1 MNYPVIE
8 FPWLGNGMIIAII
21 AIIHVIVSHGVA
33 IGMTVLM
40 VSLEYQGLKT
50 NNEKLINVAK
60 TISKWVLIIT
70 TTVGAMTGVGIWLVT
85 SVIQPDSIGSLLRI
99 FFWAWFAEWLVFITE
114 VVLLIIYY
122 YTWDTWKGAKRKIH
136 FRIGVT
142 LSIFGWLTAMIIT
155 GILSAKLTPGKWTE
169 TLSFWNAFLNP
180 TYIPSLAFRT
190 FIAILLAVSLIS
202 LPIRLLIKDKEVR
215 RDVFKVFSFWNAL
228 TVPGVLI
235 TGIWYLLSIPDE
247 AKDLII
253 WSTGMPENI
262 FNMLHILGLA
272 LFLIFAL
279 WMAIKPER
287 VPVILTIA
295 IFFTSI
301 AFIGEF
307 EGVRESVRKPYIIYD
322 YLYANGIEAAKVDKF
337 NEEGYLANSAASPI
351 KEVTAENQLEAGREL
366 YKGQCIACHTVEGWR
381 TKRNFGDRLE
391 GWDEAALSGYISTL
405 HETRPFMPPF
415 VGTDDERDALAAYL
429 IKVSNEGL
437 DADLTQGSKE
447 KDDEKEEQ

>member
-1 MNYPVIE
+1 
-8 FPWLGNGMIIAII
+8 
-21 AIIHVIVSHGVA
+21 
-33 IGMTVLM
+33 
-40 VSLEYQGLKT
+40 
-50 NNEKLINVAK
+50 
-60 TISKWVLIIT
+60 
-70 TTVGAMTGVGIWLVT
+70 
-85 SVIQPDSIGSLLRI
+85 
-99 FFWAWFAEWLVFITE
+99 
-114 VVLLIIYY
+114 
-122 YTWDTWKGAKRKIH
+122 
-136 FRIGVT
+136 
-142 LSIFGWLTAMIIT
+142 
-155 GILSAKLTPGKWTE
+155 
-169 TLSFWNAFLNP
+169 
-180 TYIPSLAFRT
+180 
-190 FIAILLAVSLIS
+190 
-202 LPIRLLIKDKEVR
+202 
-215 RDVFKVFSFWNAL
+215 
-228 TVPGVLI
+228 
-235 TGIWYLLSIPDE
+235 
-247 AKDLII
+247 
-253 WSTGMPENI
+253 MPENI
-262 FNMLHILGLA
+262 FNMLHVLGLA

-322 YLYANGIEAAKVDKF
+322 YLYANGVEAAKVEKF